1 MNGKTHAHRALRCI
15 LNEQEHVSEKTK
27 AFERF
32 RAEVSETQVSS
43 PGIIGIGGGSRN
55 GLIST
60 LIGQKESSTES
71 PSDRILR
78 LFEETV
84 RPYSVDDIEKEEP
97 LIETVAEEL
106 GRGAAYSLSPETE
119 AGFTE
124 SVKQAVLSSTADRQ
138 AELRAMDRALERE
151 ETSVRSAAE
160 VADDILNARSM
171 EETTEVEIISSGFDE
186 LKQMYDEVS
195 GFIDRCGEEIQSRQ
209 KTLRATTSNGASA
222 GVRHHKIVAYVYQ
235 ELPTEYPVMSTIT
248 RLNQLCEERKRVLRN
263 QLARTS

>member
-1 MNGKTHAHRALRCI
+1 MYTERAGTRVGE
-15 LNEQEHVSEKTK
+15 NEGVRTVPS
-27 AFERF
+27 RGLGN
-32 RAEVSETQVSS
+32 
-43 PGIIGIGGGSRN
+43 PGIFSRHNRYRWGI
-55 GLIST
+55 
-60 LIGQKESSTES
+60 QKRVDLNPHRTERKLDGESFRQDSQ
-71 PSDRILR
+71 
-78 LFEETV
+78 TV
-84 RPYSVDDIEKEEP
+84 RRDGRPYSVDDIEKEEP